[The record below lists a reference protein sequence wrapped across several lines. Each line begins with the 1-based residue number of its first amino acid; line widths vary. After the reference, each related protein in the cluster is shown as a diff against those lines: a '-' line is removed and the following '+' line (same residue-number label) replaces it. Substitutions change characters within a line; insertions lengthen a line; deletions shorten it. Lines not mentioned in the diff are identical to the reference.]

1 MILAV
6 IIKTFVLYCIVFVFL
21 QILTICIHPCSPLCG
36 RFKGADRAIYAVEP
50 CGQGNIY
57 TYIALRL
64 EKYIYIALW
73 SITEEMFV
81 KEIAFLTHCTRL
93 KNDVICAYTHK

>member
-21 QILTICIHPCSPLCG
+21 QILTICIHACSPLCG

-50 CGQGNIY
+50 CGQGKICNS
-57 TYIALRL
+57 YITGTRSVSDLL
-64 EKYIYIALW
+64 HW
-73 SITEEMFV
+73 SPRAEGPRASCNKSDADRV
-81 KEIAFLTHCTRL
+81 A
-93 KNDVICAYTHK
+93 VI